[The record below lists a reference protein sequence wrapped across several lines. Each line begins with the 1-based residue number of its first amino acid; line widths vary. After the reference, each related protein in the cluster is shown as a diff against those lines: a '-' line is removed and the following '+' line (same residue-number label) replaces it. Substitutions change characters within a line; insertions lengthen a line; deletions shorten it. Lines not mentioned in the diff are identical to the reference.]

1 MATYFPMQNGRI
13 KIQVETLLGQ
23 APTGPSAGWVFQAT
37 GAGNNPGSQ
46 GSGYYYFKSETL
58 DGSVKATNQGVFSAT
73 IEVPTSGLYTIR
85 LRAARDSN
93 DPGDSRNDIWLK
105 VDDDIRDHLPEGTAP
120 VSVTN
125 GFVKLKGA
133 ATAWTFANKFSA
145 ANEGDSSP
153 ASLVHLEAGT
163 HTITF
168 AGRSVG
174 YHIDFFEVIRQ
185 GLAVGVNAAD
195 TAAISDVALA
205 PIASDDSADTETGIP
220 VTIAILANDH
230 DPEGARVSIQSFDAT
245 TAQGGTVTKVGSA
258 LVYTPAAGFT
268 GSDSFT
274 YAASDPGGLVSNRA
288 TVKVEVAAPTGPAL
302 SVGVYAAATDEL
314 VATLADGATLDPE
327 TLGANSTFA
336 VAIDPAGALA
346 GKVGSV
352 RLTLSGDAAATRT
365 ETGAPY
371 SLFGDK
377 DGDLKGGGLD
387 LAPGSYHFEV
397 DVFSGARGTGR
408 IVDSFDFDFTVAAP
422 PAAAVPLTVGV
433 YDATTDARVA
443 TLADG
448 ATLDATALGANSTFA
463 VAVDPTGALAGKVG
477 SVRLTLSGDA
487 AAARTETGAPYS
499 LFGDKDGDLKGGGL
513 ALGPG
518 SYHFAV
524 DVFSGA
530 KGTGKLVDSFDYDF
544 SVEAAG
550 LLLV

>member
-23 APTGPSAGWVFQAT
+23 TPTGASAGWVWQAT

-73 IEVPTSGLYTIR
+73 VEVAKSGYYTIR
-85 LRAARDSN
+85 MRAARDTN
-93 DPGDSRNDIWLK
+93 DPGDSRNDIWMK
-105 VDDDIRDHLPEGTAP
+105 VDDNIRDHLPEGTVP

-133 ATAWTFANKFSA
+133 STSWGFASKFSA
-145 ANEGDSSP
+145 ANEGDSNP
-153 ASLVHLEAGT
+153 TSLVWLEAGT
-163 HTITF
+163 HTVTF

-174 YHIDFFEVIRQ
+174 YHIDYFEVIRQ
-185 GLAVGVNAAD
+185 GLAVAVNAPD
-195 TAAISDVALA
+195 TPIVSDAALA
-205 PIASDDSADTETGIP
+205 PIASNDSASTETGTP
-220 VTIAILANDH
+220 VSIAVLANDH
-230 DPEGARVSIQSFDAT
+230 DPEGAKVSIQSFDAT
-245 TAQGGTVTKVGSA
+245 TANGGTVTKVGNT

-268 GSDSFT
+268 GSDSFG
-274 YAASDPGGLVSNRA
+274 YAASDPTGLVSNRA

-302 SVGVYAAATDEL
+302 SVGVYAAATDKL
-314 VATLADGATLDPE
+314 VATLADGATLDAAA
-327 TLGANSTFA
+327 LGANSTFA
-336 VAIDPAGALA
+336 VAVDPTGALA

-352 RLTLSGDAAATRT
+352 KLTLSGDAAASRT

-387 LAPGSYHFEV
+387 LAPGSYRFE
-397 DVFSGARGTGR
+397 
-408 IVDSFDFDFTVAAP
+408 
-422 PAAAVPLTVGV
+422 
-433 YDATTDARVA
+433 
-443 TLADG
+443 
-448 ATLDATALGANSTFA
+448 
-463 VAVDPTGALAGKVG
+463 
-477 SVRLTLSGDA
+477 
-487 AAARTETGAPYS
+487 
-499 LFGDKDGDLKGGGL
+499 
-513 ALGPG
+513 
-518 SYHFAV
+518 V

-530 KGTGKLVDSFDYDF
+530 KGTGRLVDSFDYDF